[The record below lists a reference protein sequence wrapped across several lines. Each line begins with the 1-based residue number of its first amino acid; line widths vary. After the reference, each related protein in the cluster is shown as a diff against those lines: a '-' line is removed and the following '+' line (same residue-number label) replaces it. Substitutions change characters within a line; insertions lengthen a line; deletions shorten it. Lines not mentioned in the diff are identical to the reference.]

1 MLPVTNRV
9 ACILYNII
17 TMKPI
22 TFFIISTG
30 FILASCGNAE
40 TKADP
45 SQPAIEI
52 KTDTNT
58 KITVPTIL
66 PDSANENTSAKG
78 ATTSSSE
85 DPTVIITKIDNY
97 LVSSSHFT
105 VGASGGIQNCT
116 ITVTN
121 KLPDVTFQKVMVE
134 AIIQKDDGTEIS
146 TDYYTTI
153 NIEPGLS
160 KLIKIPN
167 TTQGSKVITRIIKIK
182 SNELTKGEWILAG
195 TRYVAPN

>member
-1 MLPVTNRV
+1 
-9 ACILYNII
+9 
-17 TMKPI
+17 MKPI

-182 SNELTKGEWILAG
+182 SNEMTKGEWILAG

>member
-1 MLPVTNRV
+1 
-9 ACILYNII
+9 
-17 TMKPI
+17 MKPI
-22 TFFIISTG
+22 SFFIISTG

-52 KTDTNT
+52 KTDTTTNT
-58 KITVPTIL
+58 TVPKIPTET
-66 PDSANENTSAKG
+66 ANESTSAKG
-78 ATTSSSE
+78 DPSRVATTSSSE